1 MGGWPGPSGTEARRN
16 GRVWRSAYRDET
28 VPKLGEHAEARALLR
43 RWIVHAH
50 RRDSL
55 LGTVKPTAI
64 FYGQDS
70 FVNRSGVLQHMHAEQ
85 VGSVSSAY
93 VSRYASPGEGMC
105 P

>member
-16 GRVWRSAYRDET
+16 GRVWHSAYRDET
-28 VPKLGEHAEARALLR
+28 VPKLGEHAEGRALLS
-43 RWIVHAH
+43 RWMVTAR

-70 FVNRSGVLQHMHAEQ
+70 FVNRSGVLQHMHTAP
-85 VGSVSSAY
+85 VSSFSSAY
-93 VSRYASPGEGMC
+93 VSRCASPGEGMC